1 MLYVQFNHKNPKGSK
16 FLHAYGSKPETS
28 CSKGDDGNPPEGGFC
43 LILTDPS
50 TCLKTCSKRI
60 YYLVS
65 ILGVIGFTSYLSF
78 AQPPPPPFYD
88 EIQVPV
94 MVITDGDTF
103 VMNIGNKSF
112 IVEPIGVDAPETN
125 PLQCYGMEAQS
136 RAMQLLTAKMVKLE
150 ADPALGKGLINGRL
164 LRYIWVDGK
173 LFNYLMIREGFAK
186 TFSYETPYNY
196 QIYFFEAEE
205 AARQEKRG
213 IWRACEGR

>member
-1 MLYVQFNHKNPKGSK
+1 MLNSRFNHKNSEGLK
-16 FLHAYGSKPETS
+16 FSNARGARLEIP
-28 CSKGDDGNPPEGGFC
+28 
-43 LILTDPS
+43 
-50 TCLKTCSKRI
+50 CSKRS
-60 YYLVS
+60 YGNPWENHFYLIVTYPKIGLKM
-65 ILGVIGFTSYLSF
+65 ILYFIGILLAVGCISPLSS

-88 EIQVPV
+88 EVQVPV

-136 RAMQLLTAKMVKLE
+136 RAMQLLTAKVVKLE

-186 TFSYETPYNY
+186 TFNYETPYNY